1 MRWNKV
7 VTLLTPSE
15 KYQDEEGSW
24 HYSEP
29 VERLV
34 YCNEN
39 SIGTMTMAHMR
50 SSDVRTANS
59 NEPVDMGMR
68 HEHFLEM
75 RSIEYRNEDRC
86 IYEGEEYEVLFKTGS
101 GERCII
107 CIGQRIGNVRT
118 GRDDG

>member
-7 VTLLTPSE
+7 VTLLTPKE
-15 KYQDEEGSW
+15 PWQDEEGSW
-24 HYSEP
+24 HYGEYD
-29 VERLV
+29 ERVV

-75 RSIEYRNEDRC
+75 RSIEYRDEDRC
-86 IYEGEEYEVLFKTGS
+86 IYEGAEYEVLFKTGA

-107 CIGQRIGNVRT
+107 CIGQRIGNMAA
-118 GRDDG
+118 GDSNG